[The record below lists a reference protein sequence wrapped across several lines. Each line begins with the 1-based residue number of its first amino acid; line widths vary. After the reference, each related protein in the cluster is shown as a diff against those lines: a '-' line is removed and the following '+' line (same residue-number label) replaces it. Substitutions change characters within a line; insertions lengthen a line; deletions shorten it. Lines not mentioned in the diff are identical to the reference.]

1 MEEDSSRNPD
11 VLSSIMDAAI
21 KNFAEKGYE
30 GARVDEIAHDANVN
44 KATIYYH
51 IGGKEALYKAVLS
64 RVLTSGAD
72 LIVANVGKASTPEKK
87 IAAYVDT
94 VLNGV
99 LAGREDFTRIMMRE
113 MAGGGANI
121 PSDVLDNMMRKI
133 LGTAIGVIS
142 TGVKERKLTPVS
154 PVLVHMMIVG
164 GIAFMRATE
173 GLRGKHAGGVMEHD
187 PEIIK
192 EMKTSLS
199 EQITKILL
207 RGLILREEED
217 TSPAG
222 ESSGGAKQQMPGN
235 GDNEGSKDVE
245 YKKKD

>member
-1 MEEDSSRNPD
+1 MNVLNNKVLMEEESFKNPD

-30 GARVDEIAHDANVN
+30 GARVDEIARDANVN

-72 LIVANVGKASTPEKK
+72 MIVENVGKASTPEAK

-94 VLNGV
+94 ILNGV

-113 MAGGGANI
+113 MAGGGAEI
-121 PSDVLDNMMRKI
+121 PHDVLDNMMRKI
-133 LGTAIGVIS
+133 MGTAIGLMAD
-142 TGVKERKLTPVS
+142 GVEKGMLTPAN
-154 PVLVHMMIVG
+154 PVLIHMIIVG
-164 GIAFMRATE
+164 SIAFMRATE
-173 GLRGKHAGGVMEHD
+173 GLRTKHQGSATALD
-187 PEIIK
+187 PRIVK
-192 EMKTSLS
+192 EMKSSLS

-207 RGLILREEED
+207 HGLIPREEINKN
-217 TSPAG
+217 PAG
-222 ESSGGAKQQMPGN
+222 EPPRVAKLQMPIN
-235 GDNEGSKDVE
+235 GDNEGS
-245 YKKKD
+245 